1 MTNLNAEEVE
11 LVEDLKRQV
20 QELDGAPRKIAVNE
34 TDDDVIEI
42 DLNHLTID
50 EIETIEDIVDA
61 PIDSITNP
69 NMRKAKLLKAV
80 GFVIKRRTNPEFRL
94 EDAGKL
100 RVKFDVVP
108 VDPTKSSAS

>member
-1 MTNLNAEEVE
+1 MSNSLNAEEVE
-11 LVEDLKRQV
+11 LVEDLRRQV
-20 QELDGAPRKIAVNE
+20 KEFDGPKPAEKPV
-34 TDDDVIEI
+34 DDDVIEI
-42 DLNHLTID
+42 DLDHLTID

-69 NMRKAKLLKAV
+69 NMRKAKFLKAI
-80 GFVIKRRTNPEFRL
+80 GFVIKRRTNPEFKL

-100 RVKFDVVP
+100 HVKFDVVP